1 MCGGP
6 IGKTDEYCVVLD
18 ASLHNMCST
27 NSTHDFSMNPVGS
40 LQDFLIDFK
49 GFPSDSI
56 MVPQGGSEWYLWFL
70 KDPFW
75 VPLGFPQFVDLIS
88 LNSLRIS
95 KCSP

>member
-6 IGKTDEYCVVLD
+6 IEKTEEYCVVLD

-27 NSTHDFSMNPVGS
+27 NSTHDSSMNPVGS

-56 MVPQGGSEWYLWFL
+56 NVPQGGQNGIFGFSRI
-70 KDPFW
+70 PF
-75 VPLGFPQFVDLIS
+75 GFPWDSHSSLIRF
-88 LNSLRIS
+88 L
-95 KCSP
+95 

>member
-40 LQDFLIDFK
+40 LQDFLIDFE

-56 MVPQGGSEWYLWFL
+56 MVPQGGVRMVSLVSQGSL
-70 KDPFW
+70 LGSLG
-75 VPLGFPQFVDLIS
+75 VPTV
-88 LNSLRIS
+88 
-95 KCSP
+95 C

>member
-1 MCGGP
+1 MSGGP

-56 MVPQGGSEWYLWFL
+56 MVPQGGVSMVSL
-70 KDPFW
+70 
-75 VPLGFPQFVDLIS
+75 VPQGSLLGFLGVPTV
-88 LNSLRIS
+88 
-95 KCSP
+95 C